1 MHLKKNEIKFIED
14 DEMADEV
21 LGYNG
26 IQLDRTKIYIPISKH
41 MEEKIIE
48 NISKKYESML
58 DSIWFY
64 HYERTEEF
72 FNELKQTIAIMA
84 QEQRNKMIGIILLG
98 LAFLVSV
105 STSVYLYVNK
115 LPDAAKLFI
124 YPSILSI
131 IMLIFVITRK
141 EGDSIA
147 QKGS

>member
-1 MHLKKNEIKFIED
+1 
-14 DEMADEV
+14 
-21 LGYNG
+21 
-26 IQLDRTKIYIPISKH
+26 
-41 MEEKIIE
+41 
-48 NISKKYESML
+48 
-58 DSIWFY
+58 
-64 HYERTEEF
+64 
-72 FNELKQTIAIMA
+72 
-84 QEQRNKMIGIILLG
+84 MIGIILLG